1 MVEEF
6 DVCEATVAEI
16 HDAIAAAD
24 LTCEALVERY
34 LERVEAYDRSGP
46 ELNGVV
52 TVNDAAT
59 DRAAALDRQFEE
71 DGLVGPLH
79 GVPILVKDQALTTD
93 LRTTFGSVAFAEYV
107 PEETATVVDRLRAA
121 GAVVLAK
128 TNMPDWAAGFVGF
141 SSVAGQTK
149 NPYAVDRDSGGS
161 SAGTGAGVAANLG
174 AVGIGE
180 DTGGSIRVPA
190 SCCNLYGL
198 RPTTGLVSRAGFSPL
213 VERQDT
219 PGPMARTV
227 TDLALVFDATAGFDP
242 DDCVTAAAAVAD
254 GPDSY
259 ADTLDANALDGAR
272 IGVLRERVGDE
283 GSGRVAVADVVEDA
297 LEAMRAAGADVVD
310 PVSLPD
316 LETRLAETSLYELQ
330 AKRDI
335 DSFLAGLADAPVD
348 SVAQLHE
355 RGDYHEGLALFE
367 TIADAPEDPTGDP
380 VYWERVANQ
389 AAFREDIAHCHADH
403 DLDAIVYPT
412 IQVPPVDHER
422 RRKGDLER
430 SAFPVNTVIASQSS
444 CPAIAMP
451 GGFTDDGLPVGVE
464 LLGPPF
470 SEQRLLS
477 LAYAYE
483 GATDVRRPPET
494 APPLSE

>member
-1 MVEEF
+1 MVEGF
-6 DVCEATVAEI
+6 DVCETTVAEI
-16 HDAIAAAD
+16 HDAIAD
-24 LTCEALVERY
+24 GELTCEALVDTY
-34 LERVEAYDRSGP
+34 LRRIEAYDRSGP

-52 TVNDAAT
+52 TVNDAAIN
-59 DRAAALDRQFEE
+59 RAVALDRQFAE
-71 DGLVGPLH
+71 DGFVGPLH
-79 GVPILVKDQALTTD
+79 GVPILVKDQALTAD
-93 LRTTFGSVAFAEYV
+93 LRTTFGSVAFADYV
-107 PEETATVVDRLRAA
+107 PETTATVVERLRAA
-121 GAVVLAK
+121 GAIVVAK
-128 TNMPDWAAGFVGF
+128 TNLPDWAAGFVGF

-149 NPYAVDRDSGGS
+149 NPYALDRDSGGS

-174 AVGIGE
+174 AIGVGE

-227 TDLALVFDATAGFDP
+227 ADLALAFDAIAGFDP
-242 DDCVTAAAAVAD
+242 DDRATAVAD
-254 GPDSY
+254 APDSY
-259 ADTLDANALDGAR
+259 ASTLDADALDGAR

-283 GSGRVAVADVVEDA
+283 GSGREAVAGVVEEAID
-297 LEAMRAAGADVVD
+297 AMRETGAEIVD

-335 DSFLAGLADAPVD
+335 DSFLESLPNGPVD
-348 SVAQLHE
+348 SVGELHE

-367 TIADAPEDPTGDP
+367 TIADAPDDPTGDP
-380 VYWERVANQ
+380 AYWERVANQ
-389 AAFREDIAHCHADH
+389 AAFREDVAYCHADH

-412 IQVPPVDHER
+412 IQVPPVEHER
-422 RRKGDLER
+422 RREGDLER

-444 CPAIAMP
+444 CPAISMP
-451 GGFTDDGLPVGVE
+451 GGFSDDGLPVGVE
-464 LLGPPF
+464 LLGRPF
-470 SEQRLLS
+470 SESRLLS

-483 GATDVRRPPET
+483 RATDVRQPPET
-494 APPLSE
+494 SPALTE